1 MPFKNRKPVCD
12 FLLVFHV
19 NYMPIFYRFRDVTI
33 YWWKSCIFAVLSHPS
48 PLGLMVSN
56 IVSKKW
62 SPSVTRRRKP
72 HDPAII
78 SFDALPARDGQTE
91 RQKDRQTDG
100 YTALAKSRCT

>member
-1 MPFKNRKPVCD
+1 
-12 FLLVFHV
+12 
-19 NYMPIFYRFRDVTI
+19 
-33 YWWKSCIFAVLSHPS
+33 
-48 PLGLMVSN
+48 MVSN

-100 YTALAKSRCT
+100 YTALAKSLMVIGNGTIPSIAY